1 MKTSIAS
8 FLETPFLRTLRQAS
22 ASLDLQGYVVGGCLR
37 DLLMGREVNDVDIA
51 VAGGAEAL
59 SRRFASEG
67 GGTFFWL
74 DQERGHSRVVI
85 KGGGGIVTF
94 DFAPLR
100 GEDICADLALRDFTI
115 NALAVPLQGVV
126 ELIDPLKGET
136 DIRARLVRRCAES
149 VFRDDPLRL
158 VRAFRFVAT
167 LGFRIETETLAAIAV
182 HAPLVANSAGER
194 IRDELFRVLRMPG
207 AGSVFRAMGDTGLLC
222 VLFGLSPLQVYPAVE
237 AMDRVEAVV
246 QSLSQ
251 LGDESAE
258 KGCLRL
264 QEQIQGD
271 VTVLSL
277 MKLAAFLAVTEA
289 DLLGAAADWLRL
301 GKTAGQLMEKLCR
314 ADTLALAERLDTVS
328 AFTLFNACEPAGLE
342 LPLLLLARG
351 HITESR
357 CRELARYYLHCHI
370 PRGGNLL
377 LSGTEIM
384 ELLSVPPCKIV
395 GEAHELL
402 REAQS
407 TGQVRTGAEA
417 CAFLR
422 KKLLTTNEPM
432 G

>member
-1 MKTSIAS
+1 MDASIAS
-8 FLETPFLRTLRQAS
+8 FLQNPFLRTLRQAS
-22 ASLDLQGYVVGGCLR
+22 ASLDLQCYVVGGCLR
-37 DLLMGREVNDVDIA
+37 DLLMGRGVNDVDIA
-51 VAGGAEAL
+51 VGGGPEAL
-59 SRRFASEG
+59 SRRFAKEC

-85 KGGGGIVTF
+85 KGGAGIDTF

-115 NALAVPLQGVV
+115 NSLAVPLQGGV
-126 ELIDPLKGET
+126 ELFDPLKGET
-136 DIRARLVRRCAES
+136 DIRAQLVRRCAES

-158 VRAFRFVAT
+158 VRAFRFAAT
-167 LGFRIETETLAAIAV
+167 LGFRIETETLAAITT
-182 HAPLVANSAGER
+182 HAPLIANSAGER
-194 IRDELFRVLRMPG
+194 IRDELFQVLCMPG
-207 AGSVFRAMGDTGLLC
+207 TGSVFRTMGDAGLLC
-222 VLFGLSPLQVYPAVE
+222 VLFGLSPSQVYPAAE

-251 LGDESAE
+251 LGDETAE

-264 QEQIQGD
+264 QEQIQGGM
-271 VTVLSL
+271 TVLSL
-277 MKLAAFLAVTEA
+277 TKLAAFLTVTEA
-289 DLLGAAADWLRL
+289 DLPAAADRLKL
-301 GKTAGQLMEKLCR
+301 GKTAGQLVEKLCR

-328 AFTLFNACEPAGLE
+328 AYTLFNACDPAGLE

-377 LSGTEIM
+377 LSGAEIM
-384 ELLSVPPCKIV
+384 ELLSVPPCKMV
-395 GEAHELL
+395 GDAHELL
-402 REAQS
+402 REAQC

-417 CAFLR
+417 SVFLR